1 MMPDI
6 DGNQI
11 ARQLRAD
18 PATRDVLI
26 VMFTARVQTDDKLD
40 GFDAGA
46 DAYLTKPIQPREL
59 IAQVKAVLKRRGLA
73 LAGGE
78 STAHPPARQVLER
91 GISIGLIAPKG
102 GVGVSTVALNATIA
116 LHNANRQSV
125 ALADFRPG
133 CGAIGAEVGLV
144 NPQGLNR
151 LLAFPPEEISPAL
164 IEAELVEHPSGI
176 KLLPASSDP
185 LDAQRIAEVDKF
197 AAIAEQL
204 PYLAYYT
211 LFDLGAGLTPINVKV
226 LSTCQQVLLV
236 FEPIGQTV
244 QQARLMFNYLV
255 ERGLPAERIT
265 PILVNRQRAGMQL
278 SLGQTQDQFGRS
290 IPIVFTAAPE
300 LAYQSQVSS
309 TPMILRQPDG
319 VTAQQFNSLALRMV
333 QLAR

>member
-1 MMPDI
+1 
-6 DGNQI
+6 
-11 ARQLRAD
+11 
-18 PATRDVLI
+18 
-26 VMFTARVQTDDKLD
+26 
-40 GFDAGA
+40 
-46 DAYLTKPIQPREL
+46 
-59 IAQVKAVLKRRGLA
+59 
-73 LAGGE
+73 
-78 STAHPPARQVLER
+78 LER